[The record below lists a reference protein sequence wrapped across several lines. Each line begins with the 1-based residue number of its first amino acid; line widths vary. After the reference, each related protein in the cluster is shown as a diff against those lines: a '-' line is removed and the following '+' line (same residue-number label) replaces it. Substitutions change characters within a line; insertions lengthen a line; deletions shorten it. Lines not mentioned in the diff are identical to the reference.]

1 MADQT
6 NSLVAGL
13 FGLDPYQIQQQRNQQ
28 SQDYAAKVAGMDGFQ
43 AAKFGIGQGAAG
55 LTRGIAGMMGMV
67 DPMEQEAQQQQAIMG
82 SGGDMTTA
90 AGLKAKA
97 AQFAAAGDQAT
108 ALKLIML
115 ARKQEEEQAKIE
127 LENAQAQAA
136 LHKAKA
142 EASPFAKI
150 NPKDYTQESLKEYM
164 LSKNPSDLVAQTPEG
179 KISQIGR
186 ELIDAGYVE
195 GSPEFIAEMRKRIS
209 AKDEGSRKGGG
220 TTVVMPGEK
229 NAIDIPKFEQSVQ
242 GTIKPHLDTVTAADM
257 ATAALKNSMKTGNY
271 SSFNAAK
278 QQLARAFSDGT
289 ISRAEVVAAGADPS
303 MIGGIVDATSTLF
316 TGTPSTDTQKKMLKT
331 LEIAKNVAANKGQT
345 ALTRM
350 KKVGEMSGIK
360 KDQLDTLLT
369 FPEFDDKSNNSA
381 SSDDALIQKHLKK
394 KPR

>member
-1 MADQT
+1 MD
-6 NSLVAGL
+6 NNIVSGL
-13 FGLDPYQIQQQRNQQ
+13 FGLSPQQAYQQQQAQQ
-28 SQDYAAKVAGMDGFQ
+28 NAQ
-43 AAKFGIGQGAAG
+43 AAQAFNSAGGTPGQLMAQAYSNAG
-55 LTRGIAGMMGMV
+55 SSALGLGAGMMGIEPTAV
-67 DPMEQEAQQQQAIMG
+67 VEARKRQELMQGI
-82 SGGDMTTA
+82 DMSTS
-90 AGLKAKA
+90 AGLKEKA
-97 AQFAAAGDQAT
+97 NQFAQAGDQEMAM
-108 ALKLIML
+108 KLIML
-115 ARKQEEEQAKIE
+115 ANKREAE
-127 LENAQAQAA
+127 L
-136 LHKAKA
+136 AKA
-142 EASPFAKI
+142 NSESSPFAKI
-150 NPKDYTQESLKEYM
+150 NPKDYTPESLRKYM
-164 LSKNPSDLVAQTPEG
+164 QSKNPSDLEAQTPDG

-195 GSPEFIAEMRKRIS
+195 GSPEFISEMRKRIS

-242 GTIKPHLDTVTAADM
+242 GTIKPHLETVTAADM

-316 TGTPSTDTQKKMLKT
+316 TGTPSIDTQKKMLKT

>member
-1 MADQT
+1 MPTTD
-6 NSLVAGL
+6 NNIVAGL
-13 FGLDPYQIQQQRNQQ
+13 FGISPQQAYQQQQAQQ
-28 SQDYAAKVAGMDGFQ
+28 NAQASQAFN
-43 AAKFGIGQGAAG
+43 AAG
-55 LTRGIAGMMGMV
+55 GTPGQLMAQAYSNAGSSALGLGAGMMGIEPTAV
-67 DPMEQEAQQQQAIMG
+67 VEARKRQELMQGI
-82 SGGDMTTA
+82 DMSTS
-90 AGLKAKA
+90 AGLKEKA
-97 AQFAAAGDQAT
+97 NQFAQAGDQEM

-115 ARKQEEEQAKIE
+115 ANKREAE
-127 LENAQAQAA
+127 L
-136 LHKAKA
+136 AKA
-142 EASPFAKI
+142 NSESSPFAKI
-150 NPKDYTQESLKEYM
+150 NPKDYTPESLRKYM
-164 LSKNPSDLVAQTPEG
+164 QSKNPSDLEAQTPDG

-195 GSPEFIAEMRKRIS
+195 GSPEFISEMRKRIS

-242 GTIKPHLDTVTAADM
+242 GTIKPHLETVTAADM

>member
-1 MADQT
+1 MD
-6 NSLVAGL
+6 NNIVAGL
-13 FGLDPYQIQQQRNQQ
+13 FGISPQQAYQQMQTQQN
-28 SQDYAAKVAGMDGFQ
+28 AQ
-43 AAKFGIGQGAAG
+43 AAQAFNSAGGTPGQLMAQAYSNAGSGALGLGAG
-55 LTRGIAGMMGMV
+55 LMGIEPTAV
-67 DPMEQEAQQQQAIMG
+67 VEARKRQELMQGI
-82 SGGDMTTA
+82 DMSTS
-90 AGLKAKA
+90 AGLKEKA
-97 AQFAAAGDQAT
+97 NQFAQAGDQEMAM
-108 ALKLIML
+108 KLIML
-115 ARKQEEEQAKIE
+115 ANKREAE
-127 LENAQAQAA
+127 L
-136 LHKAKA
+136 AKA
-142 EASPFAKI
+142 NSESSPFAKI
-150 NPKDYTQESLKEYM
+150 NPKDYTPESLRKYM
-164 LSKNPSDLVAQTPEG
+164 QSKNPSDLKAQTPDG

-195 GSPEFIAEMRKRIS
+195 GSPEFVSEMRKRIS

-242 GTIKPHLDTVTAADM
+242 GTIKPHLETVTAADM
-257 ATAALKNSMKTGNY
+257 AMAALKNSMKTGNY
-271 SSFNAAK
+271 SSFSAAK

-316 TGTPSTDTQKKMLKT
+316 TGTPSADTQKKMLKT
-331 LEIAKNVAANKGQT
+331 LEIAKNVAANKGQM
-345 ALTRM
+345 ALNRM

>member
-1 MADQT
+1 MPTTD
-6 NSLVAGL
+6 NNIVAGL
-13 FGLDPYQIQQQRNQQ
+13 FGISPQQAYQQQQAQQ
-28 SQDYAAKVAGMDGFQ
+28 NAQ
-43 AAKFGIGQGAAG
+43 AAQAFNSAGGTPGQLMAQAYSNAG
-55 LTRGIAGMMGMV
+55 SSALGLGAGMMGIEPTAV
-67 DPMEQEAQQQQAIMG
+67 VEARKRQELMQGI
-82 SGGDMTTA
+82 DMSTS
-90 AGLKAKA
+90 AGLKEKA
-97 AQFAAAGDQAT
+97 NQFAQAGDQEM

-115 ARKQEEEQAKIE
+115 ANKREAE
-127 LENAQAQAA
+127 L
-136 LHKAKA
+136 AKA
-142 EASPFAKI
+142 NSESSPFAKI
-150 NPKDYTQESLKEYM
+150 NPKDYTPESLRKYM
-164 LSKNPSDLVAQTPEG
+164 QSKNPSDLEAQTPDG

-195 GSPEFIAEMRKRIS
+195 GSPEFISEMRKRIS

-242 GTIKPHLDTVTAADM
+242 GTIKPHLETVTAADM